1 MWKFEEIKRANGN
14 LTEGPVWDGKVII
27 FTDGRSNRLLKYDPS
42 SNQTDIFFSSTNG
55 PNGLNFNSKG
65 ELFGCEQKG
74 RRIVKYEDDNK
85 KTIINKL
92 DGKKLSAPNDL
103 AIDNKDNIWF
113 SDQIGN
119 VDSKPDLNFSCV
131 VKAEKKSDGEY
142 ISKRMTYDCSSPNG
156 LIFSKDY
163 SNLYVAQSDFNGN
176 QRRQLRS
183 YRLDEN
189 YDLISHEILHD
200 FGPHRGIDG
209 MALDMEGNIVATCGW
224 EISGPGPMICVF
236 DNKGRIISSE
246 RTPCMRPSNLAFGG
260 KNLDEIYIT
269 SLEGHLYRVRNTGLI
284 GNPLP

>member
-14 LTEGPVWDGKVII
+14 LTEGPVWDGKGII
-27 FTDGRSNRLLKYDPS
+27 FTDGRSDRLLKYDPS
-42 SNQTDIFFSSTNG
+42 SNKTDIFFGSTNG

-74 RRIVKYEDDNK
+74 RGIVKYEDDNK

-103 AIDNKDNIWF
+103 ALDDKDNIWF

-209 MALDMEGNIVATCGW
+209 MALDIEGNIVATCGW

>member
-1 MWKFEEIKRANGN
+1 M
-14 LTEGPVWDGKVII
+14 
-27 FTDGRSNRLLKYDPS
+27 
-42 SNQTDIFFSSTNG
+42 
-55 PNGLNFNSKG
+55 
-65 ELFGCEQKG
+65 
-74 RRIVKYEDDNK
+74 
-85 KTIINKL
+85 
-92 DGKKLSAPNDL
+92 

>member
-1 MWKFEEIKRANGN
+1 MS
-14 LTEGPVWDGKVII
+14 GPSSQQLREFKL
-27 FTDGRSNRLLKYDPS
+27 SNRLLRYDPS
-42 SNQTDIFFSSTNG
+42 TNQTDIFFNNTEG
-55 PNGLNFNSKG
+55 PNGLNFNSNG

-74 RRIVKYEDDNK
+74 RKIVKYQG
-85 KTIINKL
+85 T
-92 DGKKLSAPNDL
+92 GKKIVVDKLNGKRLSAPNDL
-103 AIDNKDNIWF
+103 AIDNNENIWF

-119 VDSKPDLNFSCV
+119 VDSKPSLSFSCV

-142 ISKRMTYDCSSPNG
+142 EAKRMTYNCSSPNG

-163 SNLYVAQSDFNGN
+163 SRLYVAQSDFNGN

-183 YRLDEN
+183 YELDEN
-189 YDLISHEILHD
+189 SNLISHQVLHD

-209 MALDMEGNIVATCGW
+209 MALDIEGNIIATCGW

-236 DNKGRIISSE
+236 DENGRILMSV

-269 SLEGHLYRVRNTGLI
+269 SLEGHLYRVKNTGLK